1 MRYVLVILPLLIVVV
16 FARENPFIMPSVSTV
31 TVKTT
36 DKRDSREDF
45 SSVKIKLPSSARV
58 LKNIEFHFQNLDGS
72 MESKSIKVDNK
83 IDWHDELIVK
93 KFTDTAKPATKPA
106 TKQIQKPLKPKEK
119 VEKIYF
125 QNFIVFTIDGKSIH
139 VKTKD
144 EKIRDFLV
152 INPFK
157 IVIDFK
163 KELSFYTKV
172 YKLERKFF
180 KSISIGKHSGYYRV
194 AIELDGRYLYSAEK
208 VEDGYLFKLK

>member
-36 DKRDSREDF
+36 DKRDSRENF

-119 VEKIYF
+119 VEKINF